1 MKQYSGDH
9 FIYDISVKIWFKIK
23 LNFAGIQYLF
33 FKLQQMNQYFV
44 DNFNYYFQVLI
55 QIQLEIHD
63 VGIHFL

>member
-9 FIYDISVKIWFKIK
+9 FIYDFSVKIWFKIK
-23 LNFAGIQYLF
+23 FNFAGIQYPF

-44 DNFNYYFQVLI
+44 DNFNHCFPVLI
-55 QIQLEIHD
+55 QIQLEIHY